1 MYYFC
6 NTDRD
11 EYNCKYTNMDN
22 NAIKKQFR
30 PQAERQVKLR
40 LALEKIAELENLSAT
55 QEELDPAQC
64 KMIRYNTTRTV
75 FFVGA
80 IASYLYF
87 LGDGVLN
94 YNGPENS
101 VKKATTL
108 AMICPGAGQLYNKSY
123 WKVILWKNYS
133 YKHR

>member
-1 MYYFC
+1 
-6 NTDRD
+6 
-11 EYNCKYTNMDN
+11 
-22 NAIKKQFR
+22 
-30 PQAERQVKLR
+30 
-40 LALEKIAELENLSAT
+40 
-55 QEELDPAQC
+55 
-64 KMIRYNTTRTV
+64 MIRYNTTRTV

-101 VKKATTL
+101 AKKATTL

-123 WKVILWKNYS
+123 RKVTIEEGAFATKAYVIHWNARAY
-133 YKHR
+133 